1 VLGATNHVPED
12 AVADAFFDR
21 FLLRL
26 PVAPVSVDGFTAL
39 LALGSADAWTPPGTS
54 LTLDGADLARLAAD
68 AAQVSLPAELL
79 ALLAEL
85 RQHFATLALVVSDRR
100 WVQIVGLLRVAAA
113 CEGRQA
119 LALWDLLLLPW
130 LTAPDAAR
138 QTQVADWLAAR
149 LGLRE
154 AFSPARLTRVVEA
167 FERQLSTE
175 LQANDLDYDASG
187 RLNFTATEIAGEIG
201 NAKGD
206 ATALRMHYNRR
217 RRYGDTHINARL
229 DQLDALLLRIAGYA
243 QEIAA
248 QVADLNS
255 YAAGSLWLD
264 PALMLRAAHHLD
276 ATADAVDNL
285 ALRAQVLRAGFQALP
300 RLPQDN
306 GLVPEPVDCDPQ
318 ASP

>member
-1 VLGATNHVPED
+1 VAT
-12 AVADAFFDR
+12 
-21 FLLRL
+21 
-26 PVAPVSVDGFTAL
+26 
-39 LALGSADAWTPPGTS
+39 
-54 LTLDGADLARLAAD
+54 
-68 AAQVSLPAELL
+68 
-79 ALLAEL
+79 
-85 RQHFATLALVVSDRR
+85 
-100 WVQIVGLLRVAAA
+100 
-113 CEGRQA
+113 
-119 LALWDLLLLPW
+119 WDLLLLPW

-175 LQANDLDYDASG
+175 LQANDLNYDASG